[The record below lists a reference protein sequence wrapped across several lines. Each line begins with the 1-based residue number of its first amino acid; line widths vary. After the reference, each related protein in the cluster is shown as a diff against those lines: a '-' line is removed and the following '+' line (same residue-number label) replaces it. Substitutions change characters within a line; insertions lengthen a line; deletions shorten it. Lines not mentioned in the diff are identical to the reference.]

1 MISPTQKET
10 IIKEFEIHK
19 GDTGSVEIQTAI
31 LTKEIKSL
39 LNHLK
44 KHPKD
49 LHSKKGLLQMVDK
62 RRKLLKYLEN
72 KSPKRYNKLVKK
84 LGLKKNK

>member
-1 MISPTQKET
+1 MISPTQKEK

-31 LTKEIKSL
+31 LTKEIKNL

-72 KSPKRYNKLVKK
+72 KSPRRYNKLVKK
-84 LGLKKNK
+84 LGLKKSK

>member
-1 MISPTQKET
+1 MISPQQKEK

-19 GDTGSVEIQTAI
+19 GDTGSVEVQTAI
-31 LTKEIKSL
+31 LTKEIKNL

-72 KSPKRYNKLVKK
+72 KSPRRYNKLIKS